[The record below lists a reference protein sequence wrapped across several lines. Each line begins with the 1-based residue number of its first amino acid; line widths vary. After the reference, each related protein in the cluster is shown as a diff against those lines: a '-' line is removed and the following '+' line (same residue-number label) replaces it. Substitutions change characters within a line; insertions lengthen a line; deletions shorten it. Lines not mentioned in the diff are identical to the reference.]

1 MKTVTKNVTS
11 ARDPETNKKLP
22 KAIIVGI
29 AKWDEPETL
38 KEAVDKFGE
47 VKVLDRF
54 NAQLGTDVT
63 NEMRAKAVQPVSRD
77 KIRDTLID
85 EGVPFNDDAMIAAR
99 GDTTRQKAR
108 MDELI
113 NERIAKQ
120 TADRKAQLA
129 EVQKAAEADGSN
141 ADEATEPVEA

>member
-11 ARDPETNKKLP
+11 ARDPETGKKLP

-38 KEAVDKFGE
+38 KEAVEKFGE

-77 KIRDTLID
+77 KIRDMLID

-99 GDTTRQKAR
+99 GDGARQKAR

-113 NERIAKQ
+113 NERIAKIA
-120 TADRKAQLA
+120 TDRKAQLA
-129 EVQKAAEADGSN
+129 EVQAAAEATGGDT
-141 ADEATEPVEA
+141 ADETVEA